1 VGLIELF
8 RLRRLSL
15 VRWATA
21 AFLLF
26 LLPGALSPNLE
37 TFRIA
42 QALPLLLFVTALG
55 IHAMLGLIPSSK
67 RLWVLA
73 GLFVF
78 ISVFDFNLLAAP
90 YRNPEAHP
98 ENFGRPLK
106 SLEKYHAY
114 RILNS
119 MQEKLGQGN
128 ILANFDTNSFNDPTL
143 SVMTYPF
150 NTAENYKLGLKLIKQ
165 DILVDW
171 TAVFVNTS
179 YEPFLQKR
187 FPDMSWFHLS
197 EGLNFEN
204 SNYSLG
210 IIYSNPTKNI
220 DITSTWFHLN
230 TIFFFADRQR
240 FLKPNSD
247 YVLILQILENAYN
260 FFPQLRKIEKLSSKN
275 DPFLESVYWDKRAAY
290 EYEALNYEEQ
300 LRSYQ
305 MAVTR
310 GYPTSD
316 LYYKLGQL
324 LLVKQRYPEAQEAFL
339 KATQAPLDLTQA
351 HSLLEWLKTR
361 PPANPPN
368 NSK

>member
-1 VGLIELF
+1 
-8 RLRRLSL
+8 LRRLGL
-15 VRWATA
+15 IRWTVA

-37 TFRIA
+37 TFRVA
-42 QALPLLLFVTALG
+42 QVLPLLLFVTALG
-55 IHAMLGLIPSSK
+55 IHAMVGLLPSSN
-67 RLWVLA
+67 RLWVLV
-73 GLFVF
+73 GLFT
-78 ISVFDFNLLAAP
+78 IIGAFDFNLLATP
-90 YRNPEAHP
+90 YRDIDAHP

-106 SLEKYHAY
+106 SQEKYHAY

-119 MQEKLGQGN
+119 MQKKLGQGN
-128 ILANFDTNSFNDPTL
+128 IFANFDTNSFNDPTL

-150 NTAENYKLGLKLIKQ
+150 NTAENYKLGLKLVKQ
-165 DILVDW
+165 DILVNW

-210 IIYSNPTKNI
+210 IIYSNYSNLTKNKEI
-220 DITSTWFHLN
+220 ISTWFHLN
-230 TIFFFADRQR
+230 TIFLFADRQR

-290 EYEALNYEEQ
+290 EYENLNYEEQ

-310 GYPTSD
+310 GYPTAD

-324 LLVKQRYPEAQEAFL
+324 LLVKKRYSEAQEAFL

-351 HSLLEWLKTR
+351 HAVLEWLKAQ
-361 PPANPPN
+361 PSINPPN